1 MTAALGLYT
10 NLQLPPPWSPAV
22 RKTALVVY
30 GASGAVGAFAVK
42 FAARSNIH
50 PLIAVAGKS
59 KDFVENLI
67 DRSKG
72 DVVLDYREGSEKLI
86 HGIKE
91 ALKAADVGET
101 QYAFDAIAEHGSP
114 ELLSEVLLNGAH
126 LTFVLPNLDYSH
138 IRKDIITSVI
148 DVGYVHHNEPDDNDT
163 VKHGTTANGRD
174 FGYVFSR
181 LFGQGLMEGWFQS
194 HPVEVVP
201 GGLSAVANGLNNL
214 REGKASAVKYVFKV
228 EDTFS
233 EKS

>member
-1 MTAALGLYT
+1 MTAALGLYA
-10 NLQLPPPWSPAV
+10 NLQLHPPWSPATK
-22 RKTALVVY
+22 RTALVVY

-42 FAARSNIH
+42 FAVRSNIH
-50 PLIAVAGKS
+50 PIIAIAGRG

-72 DVVLDYREGSEKLI
+72 DVVLDYRDGSENLL

-91 ALKAADVGET
+91 ALKAAEIGEA

-114 ELLSEVLLNGAH
+114 ELLSRVLPNGAH

-163 VKHGTTANGRD
+163 VNYVTSANGRD
-174 FGYVFSR
+174 FGYLYSR
-181 LFGQGLMEGWFQS
+181 LFGQGLKDGWFQP
-194 HPVEVVP
+194 HPVKVVP
-201 GGLSAVANGLNNL
+201 GGLSGVADGLNNL

-228 EDTFS
+228 EDTPV
-233 EKS
+233 KS